1 MYRSGKVVWP
11 FYCCDPGWSVLS
23 MYRKIY
29 SHANSIRVMMMMMMM
44 SPPINLYHKQR
55 TSPTNF
61 SKII

>member
-29 SHANSIRVMMMMMMM
+29 SHANTIRVMMMMMMM
-44 SPPINLYHKQR
+44 CSDSDDSSSICQTFLFPP
-55 TSPTNF
+55 
-61 SKII
+61 